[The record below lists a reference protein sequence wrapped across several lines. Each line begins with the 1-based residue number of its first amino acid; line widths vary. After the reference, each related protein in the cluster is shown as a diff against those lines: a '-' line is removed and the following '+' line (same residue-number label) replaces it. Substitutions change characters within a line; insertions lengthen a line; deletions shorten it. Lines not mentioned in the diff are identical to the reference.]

1 MPSFG
6 RTWQIVARI
15 LVSGGEKAEM
25 QLGGCRW
32 ITLRRRCLEQDVV
45 KFAKFSRF
53 ADAQQEELRLCEVSN
68 LFLIHADLIEGIQT
82 RRL

>member
-15 LVSGGEKAEM
+15 SVRGGEKSEM

-32 ITLRRRCLEQDVV
+32 IVVV
-45 KFAKFSRF
+45 KLAKFVRF
-53 ADAQQEELRLCEVSN
+53 ADTLQEELPLCEVSN

-82 RRL
+82 RRLRL

>member
-15 LVSGGEKAEM
+15 LVRGGEKAEM
-25 QLGGCRW
+25 RLGGCWW
-32 ITLRRRCLEQDVV
+32 IVLRRRSLEQDVV
-45 KFAKFSRF
+45 KLAKIFRF